1 MEQADEKILR
11 QRAAAE
17 EFEKQRFSEATIEE
31 ENRQSIFDGTI
42 RINKI
47 PVTFAERLLFDGS
60 VGIWLPMDFAEWP
73 KKEIEKYYVLGSKP
87 DFVLG
92 NGYLDFSVGFHHTS
106 NEVPNEMMGEFAD
119 LAGMIIKQAGPQA
132 RIYGKKVQKNGKH
145 IISSLELVTHAIGC
159 TTYNVLFFTS
169 LQGRVMIGFI
179 NFDFHNLKRYKP
191 IVKEIV
197 ESFHYTEDDTEKNAE
212 NDTQNDVEN
221 NTEEENTDGDNQ
233 I

>member
-17 EFEKQRFSEATIEE
+17 EFKKQRFSEETIEE

-42 RINKI
+42 SINKI
-47 PVTFAERLLFDGS
+47 PVTFAERLLFDSS
-60 VGIWLPMDFAEWP
+60 VGIWLPTDFAEWP

-119 LAGMIIKQAGPQA
+119 LARMLIEQAGPQA
-132 RIYGKKVQKNGKH
+132 KIYGKKVRKRGKH
-145 IISSLELVTHAIGC
+145 IISSLELVTHAVGC
-159 TTYNVLFFTS
+159 ATYNVLFFSS
-169 LQGRVMIGFI
+169 LQDRVMIGFI
-179 NFDFHNLKRYKP
+179 NFDFRNLKRYKP
-191 IVKEIV
+191 IVKEIA
-197 ESFHYTEDDTEKNAE
+197 ESFRYIDDEAEKN
-212 NDTQNDVEN
+212 VEN
-221 NTEEENTDGDNQ
+221 STEEENKDGNNY